1 MHQTEKILAKSG
13 QGGGETAFGGSQ
25 IWVLVL
31 VGIVQKRSTQKYQFL
46 KKFKRTRLESDAE
59 INGHHSLHSGFRA
72 TNTN

>member
-31 VGIVQKRSTQKYQFL
+31 VGIVQKKKYSKISIFEEVQKDEA
-46 KKFKRTRLESDAE
+46 R
-59 INGHHSLHSGFRA
+59 I
-72 TNTN
+72 